1 MKHFKLLWRKKF
13 LRKLGNQLICQFH
26 IQDVILIRDF
36 LGGGFP
42 GFRVGTCFGAV
53 AYFHFLGQRQG
64 VLHGKDTF
72 KLCLC
77 ALRGVAL
84 QEGGQVRRKFVGV
97 MPDTVKVVA
106 VFIIAG
112 VGAFDIVNLTLQ
124 GIFHSGVVLF
134 RCHKVAVLGRVGRAK
149 HPVCQARKHSPA
161 RGQPC
166 GNHNK
171 EKQRGNC
178 NQNARRVSCRKC
190 GGFPRFLGG
199 FLRRLSCGFRCG
211 FCPSFLCRLCI
222 LAFYLLFLH
231 ETGKRVRG
239 KLRVVVQ
246 GLVILEVDVCL
257 KCCLFC
263 ICCFPV
269 GFQLMAAVALF

>member
-1 MKHFKLLWRKKF
+1 
-13 LRKLGNQLICQFH
+13 
-26 IQDVILIRDF
+26 
-36 LGGGFP
+36 
-42 GFRVGTCFGAV
+42 
-53 AYFHFLGQRQG
+53 
-64 VLHGKDTF
+64 
-72 KLCLC
+72 
-77 ALRGVAL
+77 
-84 QEGGQVRRKFVGV
+84 

-124 GIFHSGVVLF
+124 PVFQCGIVVF
-134 RCHKVAVLGRVGRAK
+134 NCHKVAVLGCVGSAK

-231 ETGKRVRG
+231 ETGKRVRS

-246 GLVILEVDVCL
+246 GFVILEVDVCL

-263 ICCFPV
+263 LCRFPV
-269 GFQLMAAVALF
+269 RFQLMAAVALF

>member
-1 MKHFKLLWRKKF
+1 
-13 LRKLGNQLICQFH
+13 
-26 IQDVILIRDF
+26 
-36 LGGGFP
+36 
-42 GFRVGTCFGAV
+42 
-53 AYFHFLGQRQG
+53 
-64 VLHGKDTF
+64 
-72 KLCLC
+72 
-77 ALRGVAL
+77 
-84 QEGGQVRRKFVGV
+84 
-97 MPDTVKVVA
+97 MPDTVKVVT

-124 GIFHSGVVLF
+124 PVFQCSIVVF
-134 RCHKVAVLGRVGRAK
+134 NCHEVAVLGRVGRAK
-149 HPVCQARKHSPA
+149 HAVCQARKHSPA

-190 GGFPRFLGG
+190 GGFSRFLGG
-199 FLRRLSCGFRCG
+199 FFRRLSCGFRCG
-211 FCPSFLCRLCI
+211 FCPAFLCRLCI

-263 ICCFPV
+263 LCCFPV
-269 GFQLMAAVALF
+269 RFQLMAAVALF